1 MTISVLALT
10 RYDRMGASSRVRF
23 LQYVPY
29 LERMGLRVEVQPL
42 LPREYLTC
50 LYAHGTRSSV
60 TVAASLINRLLR
72 VLRKGDVDV
81 IWLQREVLPFLPF
94 VLEKIL
100 LSGKPIVVDFDDAH
114 HLYYKN
120 AGSYLIRGA
129 FAGKIE
135 ALMRHAAAVIVGNP
149 TLEQYARNSGADSVT
164 LIPSAVDVTRLKTAV
179 RAPKTFTVGW
189 IGTPVTATQSLP
201 LIRKP
206 LEKFLAETGSRFLL
220 CGADDAAQDIM
231 ADRLPWSESGEV
243 DFFSE
248 VTVGIC
254 PLQDTEW
261 NQGKSGY
268 KIIQYM
274 AAGKP
279 ALVSPVGIANDLVTQ
294 GGTGFHCNTADEWY
308 GSLMQLQQDPALCA
322 SMGARAQSQAQEKY
336 DTEIAANCLH
346 KVFEG
351 CMGGQR

>member
-23 LQYVPY
+23 LQYMPH

-42 LPREYLTC
+42 LPREYLTR

-60 TVAASLINRLLR
+60 TVAASLINRLWR

-100 LSGKPIVVDFDDAH
+100 LSGKPVVVDFDDAH
-114 HLYYKN
+114 HLYYRN
-120 AGSYLIRGA
+120 AGSRLIRGA

-135 ALMRHAAAVIVGNP
+135 SLMRHAAAVIVGNP
-149 TLEQYARNSGADSVT
+149 TLEKFAGESGAESVT
-164 LIPSAVDVTRLKTAV
+164 LIPSAVDVTRLKAAAQ
-179 RAPKTFTVGW
+179 APKTFTVGW
-189 IGTPVTATQSLP
+189 IGTPVTAAQSLP
-201 LIRKP
+201 LVRGA
-206 LEKFLAETGSRFLL
+206 LEKFLTETGSRCLL
-220 CGADDAAQDIM
+220 CGAGDAAQGIE
-231 ADRLPWSESGEV
+231 ANRLPWSEAGEV

-279 ALVSPVGIANDLVTQ
+279 ALVSPVGIAHDLVAH
-294 GGTGFHCNTADEWY
+294 GESGFHCTTEDQWY
-308 GSLMQLQQDPALCA
+308 DSLMQLHQDSALCA
-322 SMGARAQSQAQEKY
+322 SMGANAQSQAQDKY
-336 DTEIAANCLH
+336 DTEIAANRLH
-346 KVFEG
+346 KVFVS
-351 CMGGQR
+351 CMGG